1 MGKNGSYEPKLGEN
15 GWIWPEIWGKWMD
28 MAQNLGKMGKC
39 EPKFGE
45 NGWIWPE
52 IWVKWVKFGEKR
64 EL

>member
-1 MGKNGSYEPKLGEN
+1 
-15 GWIWPEIWGKWMD
+15 MD

-45 NGWIWPE
+45 NGWIWPK
-52 IWVKWVKFGEKR
+52 IWGKWVKFGEKQ